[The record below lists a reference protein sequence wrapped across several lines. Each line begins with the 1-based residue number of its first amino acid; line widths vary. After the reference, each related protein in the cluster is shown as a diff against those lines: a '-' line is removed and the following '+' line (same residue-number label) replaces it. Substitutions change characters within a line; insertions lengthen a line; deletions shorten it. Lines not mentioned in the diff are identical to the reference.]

1 VTERKTLYS
10 ATAFKQGEDKMKKA
24 FVLALL
30 ITSVVVFWGCSG
42 GPKIEP
48 RSIATVK
55 SDILTKTDDVN
66 AYLSAHDLV
75 NTKPEVLAKQLV
87 IFSQE
92 YGALAAEANK
102 MMQKNNDPA
111 LNELLALANEGVAN
125 TNSLSEALAGDP
137 DKNPTAFAALQT
149 ATAAWAQYT
158 DKSIQMATGA
168 APEATATAP
177 PQGTATAPPAESTA
191 TTPTEPGKGHHYGW
205 WKNPAW
211 ANDPAS
217 RGTTASP
224 PGEGSGVQTKGQD
237 RVQDQD
243 KEKHREKEKQQ
254 IGGGQPAGKGA
265 GHAGKSGK
273 SADTE

>member
-1 VTERKTLYS
+1 
-10 ATAFKQGEDKMKKA
+10 MKKA
-24 FVLALL
+24 VVLALL
-30 ITSVVVFWGCSG
+30 VAGVIVFWGCSG

-66 AYLSAHDLV
+66 TYLSTHDLV
-75 NTKPEVLAKQLV
+75 NTKPEVLAKQLM
-87 IFSQE
+87 IFSEE
-92 YGALAAEANK
+92 YGAYAAEANK

-111 LNELLALANEGVAN
+111 LSELLALANEGVVN
-125 TNSLSEALAGDP
+125 TKSLSDALANDP
-137 DKNPTAFAALQT
+137 NTNPTAFAALQT
-149 ATAAWAQYT
+149 ATTAWAQYT

-177 PQGTATAPPAESTA
+177 PQGTATAPPAEGTA
-191 TTPTEPGKGHHYGW
+191 ATPTEPGKGHHYGW

-224 PGEGSGVQTKGQD
+224 PGEGSGMQTQEQD
-237 RVQDQD
+237 RMQGQD
-243 KEKHREKEKQQ
+243 KEKHQEKEKQQ
-254 IGGGQPAGKGA
+254 LGGGQPAGKGA
-265 GHAGKSGK
+265 GSGGAGKPDKSQGNSGAGK
-273 SADTE
+273 GNKGAGGN